1 MAWHALRRL
10 APWLQPRRAVAQPP
24 AAADAQATSRG
35 RALRAAWRMLRQR
48 LDQRPATRE
57 VLRHLALIERA
68 LRKHG
73 SRALQRLPVSVLQR
87 GLEQLTLLQG
97 DDDSPAEAA
106 QLRVLRLRLIEVIA
120 ARTAQ
125 AGPAAMGAAA
135 GLEVR
140 EVDAEQFDAAFR
152 PGPENSRH

>member
-1 MAWHALRRL
+1 MAWTSLRRL
-10 APWLQPRRAVAQPP
+10 TPWLRSGRSVAEPDP
-24 AAADAQATSRG
+24 HIASASRG
-35 RALRAAWRMLRQR
+35 RALRAAWRLLRQR

-87 GLEQLTLLQG
+87 GLEQLTLLQ
-97 DDDSPAEAA
+97 DDDDAPDEVA

-125 AGPAAMGAAA
+125 ARPATA

-152 PGPENSRH
+152 PRRSDSRH